1 MIIAIDG
8 PTASGKGTISQSVA
22 SRYNL
27 RRLDTGS
34 LYRAV
39 ALAVLDANEDPSNAA
54 AAERAARALDL
65 QTIDEHRIRSA
76 AVGQAASLVAAMGG
90 VRRILRE
97 VQRAFAAAPGGAV
110 LDGRDIGTVIC
121 PDADVKLF
129 VTASLDERARRR
141 SRELNA
147 RGEALD
153 LAEITRQI
161 EDRDARDATRADSP
175 LRRAPDAHL
184 LDTTGLSID
193 EAAAAACR
201 IIDSVVGGPRP

>member
-1 MIIAIDG
+1 
-8 PTASGKGTISQSVA
+8 VA
-22 SRYNL
+22 LRYNL

-65 QTIDEHRIRSA
+65 QAIDGHRIRSA
-76 AVGQAASLVAAMGG
+76 AVGQAASLVAAMSG

-97 VQRAFAAAPGGAV
+97 MQRAFATAPGGAV

-129 VTASLDERARRR
+129 VTAALEERARRR
-141 SRELNA
+141 SQELSS
-147 RGEALD
+147 RGEAID
-153 LAEITRQI
+153 LAEITQQI

-175 LRRAPDAHL
+175 LRQAPDAHL

>member
-8 PTASGKGTISQSVA
+8 PTASGKGTISQRVA
-22 SRYNL
+22 SRYIL

-54 AAERAARALDL
+54 ASERAARALDL

-76 AVGQAASLVAAMGG
+76 AVGHAASLVAAMGG

-97 VQRAFAAAPGGAV
+97 VQREFASAPGGAV

-129 VTASLDERARRR
+129 VTASLAERARRR
-141 SRELNA
+141 SRELSA
-147 RGEALD
+147 RGEAID

>member
-1 MIIAIDG
+1 
-8 PTASGKGTISQSVA
+8 
-22 SRYNL
+22 
-27 RRLDTGS
+27 
-34 LYRAV
+34 
-39 ALAVLDANEDPSNAA
+39 
-54 AAERAARALDL
+54 
-65 QTIDEHRIRSA
+65 
-76 AVGQAASLVAAMGG
+76 MGG

-97 VQRAFAAAPGGAV
+97 VQRAFATAPGGAV

-129 VTASLDERARRR
+129 VTASLDERALRR
-141 SRELNA
+141 SRELSA